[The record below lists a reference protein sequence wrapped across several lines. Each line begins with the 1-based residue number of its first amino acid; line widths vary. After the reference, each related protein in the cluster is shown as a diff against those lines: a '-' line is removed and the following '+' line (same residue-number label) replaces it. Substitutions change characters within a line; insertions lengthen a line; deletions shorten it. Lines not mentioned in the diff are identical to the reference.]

1 MDDCIE
7 RKAQALGVEPSRLRE
22 LAEADK
28 DGRVVVLP
36 CKEGERW
43 TDEDGRAVQITAV
56 IVSIEPFGTNI
67 NIYFDHEDAT
77 PDDAGSDCM
86 ANWNY
91 FRRHY
96 TCIEAER
103 AIQEMEGKKNGK
115 T

>member
-1 MDDCIE
+1 MLD
-7 RKAQALGVEPSRLRE
+7 RYVEIPRGLNLQMLR
-22 LAEADK
+22 DK
-28 DGRVVVLP
+28 
-36 CKEGERW
+36 
-43 TDEDGRAVQITAV
+43 
-56 IVSIEPFGTNI
+56 FG
-67 NIYFDHEDAT
+67 EDAT

>member
-36 CKEGERW
+36 CKVGERW
-43 TDEDGRAVQITAV
+43 TDEDGRAVRITAV